1 MPDIYAFLAA
11 HAIPY
16 DRHDHVAVFTC
27 EESDKLPPLPGA
39 PTKNLFLKDEKGVR
53 YFLVTVGHEKRVD
66 LKALG
71 SMLDA
76 KGLSFGSPE
85 KMKELLGVEPG
96 SVTVLGVIHDTNG
109 VVHVVIDQSIWDN
122 DAMQCHPLVNTGT
135 LVIPHA
141 GIELFLKATNHTPRV
156 IEVPARE

>member
-1 MPDIYAFLAA
+1 MSDIYTFLDA
-11 HAIPY
+11 HHIAY

-39 PTKNLFLKDEKGVR
+39 PTKNLFLRDEKGAR

-76 KGLSFGSPE
+76 KGLTFGSPE
-85 KMKELLGVEPG
+85 KMMEYLGVEPG
-96 SVTVLGVIHDTNG
+96 SVTILGLIHDTNG
-109 VVHVVIDQSIWDN
+109 AMNVVIDQPIWDA

-135 LVIPHA
+135 LVISHA
-141 GIELFLKATNHTPRV
+141 GMEDFLKATNHTARA
-156 IEVPARE
+156 IEVPARD